1 MHGTF
6 KFLWWLTGCQFDST
20 PTVTQTTSLKPE
32 NDELIAP
39 PLNLDSKPKTLS
51 PIVIDQKT
59 APNIVLITIDTLRAD
74 HLELYGYERQ
84 TAPAISA
91 LAAKGVTFLD
101 AVAPAPWTLPTIAS
115 VHSSLYPSE
124 HNVVG
129 AQTRLSESVET
140 LAETLKRAGY
150 TTLGVVSN
158 RFTSVDYGMSQ
169 GFDFFDDSQ
178 IVGHHDLS
186 SPGLTRVALNAVKNL
201 DDGPF
206 FLWVHY
212 FDPHFTFVRHPDFGF
227 ADGYTGRFGDQI
239 SNADVRAAFS
249 DGGVSDQ
256 DIAYVRNVYD
266 EEIAFTD
273 RWIGELLNSPTLK
286 TERNQVTILT
296 ADHGEYFMERG
307 RFFHGEDVY
316 KELVHVPLII
326 AGDIDSHL
334 VGTTVNDTVSLISIP
349 KTVMN
354 RLGIS
359 DHSFRG
365 RDLLNTPNNP
375 TNQSVFAEGS
385 HLWGRGNQNKSV
397 VTSRWKLILTP
408 ATEAFELY
416 DRKADPNERQN
427 RFGDELPRE
436 VKRLQK
442 ELLAFPTMDGLD
454 PGTVHTDPETL
465 RQLEALG
472 YVE

>member
-6 KFLWWLTGCQFDST
+6 KFLWWLTACQFNSA
-20 PTVTQTTSLKPE
+20 PTVKQETSVKTE
-32 NDELIAP
+32 NDAQRP
-39 PLNLDSKPKTLS
+39 TPVNLNRKPTTLS
-51 PIVIDQKT
+51 PIALDRKA

-74 HLELYGYERQ
+74 HLKVYGYKRQ

-101 AVAPAPWTLPTIAS
+101 AVAPAPWTLPTLAS
-115 VHSSLYPSE
+115 IHSSLYPSE
-124 HNVVG
+124 HHVVG

-158 RFTSVDYGMSQ
+158 RFASFDYGMSQ

-186 SPGLTRVALNAVKNL
+186 SPGLTRVALNAVENL

-212 FDPHFTFVRHPDFGF
+212 FDPHFTFVRHPEFGF
-227 ADGYTGRFGDQI
+227 ADGYTGRFGDKI

-249 DGGVSDQ
+249 NGGVSDQ

-273 RWIGELLNSPTLK
+273 QWIGELLNSPTLK

-316 KELVHVPLII
+316 KELIHVPLII
-326 AGDIDSHL
+326 AGDIAPHL

-349 KTVMN
+349 KTLMN
-354 RLGIS
+354 HLGVS
-359 DHSFRG
+359 EHSFRG
-365 RDLLNTPNNP
+365 IDLLNTEN
-375 TNQSVFAEGS
+375 TSTKQSVFAEGS

-397 VTSRWKLILTP
+397 VTPHWKLILTP
-408 ATEAFELY
+408 ATGAFELY

-427 RFGDELPRE
+427 QFDDELPAE
-436 VKRLQK
+436 VQQLQK
-442 ELLAFPTMDGLD
+442 ELLAFPTLNGPQPGL
-454 PGTVHTDPETL
+454 VHTDPETL